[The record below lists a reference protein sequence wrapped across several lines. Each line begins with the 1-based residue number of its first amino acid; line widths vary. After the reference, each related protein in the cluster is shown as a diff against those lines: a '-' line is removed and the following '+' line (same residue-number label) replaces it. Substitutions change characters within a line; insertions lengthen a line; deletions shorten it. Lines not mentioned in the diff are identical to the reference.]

1 MFIRFKSACN
11 FIRIRRVYRLKN
23 ISTRCTGLQELI
35 GCQVLQETLD
45 LIGLL
50 GTLQTGFLCNFRFHT
65 FTRYIR
71 KQGHK
76 QLYISQVYWEH

>member
-11 FIRIRRVYRLKN
+11 FIRIHGVYWLKN
-23 ISTRCTGLQELI
+23 ISTIFTGLQELI
-35 GCQVLQETLD
+35 GCEALQETLD

-65 FTRYIR
+65 FTRYIK
-71 KQGHK
+71 KQDHK
-76 QLYISQVYWEH
+76 QLYISQVYWEY

>member
-11 FIRIRRVYRLKN
+11 FIRIHRVYRLKN
-23 ISTRCTGLQELI
+23 ISGRCTGLQKLTE
-35 GCQVLQETLD
+35 CQVLQETLD

-50 GTLQTGFLCNFRFHT
+50 GTLQTGHLCNFRFYT
-65 FTRYIR
+65 FTRYTK
-71 KQGHK
+71 KQDHK

>member
-11 FIRIRRVYRLKN
+11 FIRIDTVHRLKN
-23 ISTRCTGLQELI
+23 ITTRCTGLQELTE
-35 GCQVLQETLD
+35 CQVLQETLD

-65 FTRYIR
+65 FISYIK
-71 KQGHK
+71 KQDHK
-76 QLYISQVYWEH
+76 ELYISQAYWEH